1 MPESVLETPV
11 VGYLDV
17 EVAVTVTVC
26 FYSTGLSGRSSLVY
40 SKTLVLSLFSGSFLK
55 AVLPSLRFVI

>member
-17 EVAVTVTVC
+17 DVAVTVTVC
-26 FYSTGLSGRSSLVY
+26 F
-40 SKTLVLSLFSGSFLK
+40 
-55 AVLPSLRFVI
+55 